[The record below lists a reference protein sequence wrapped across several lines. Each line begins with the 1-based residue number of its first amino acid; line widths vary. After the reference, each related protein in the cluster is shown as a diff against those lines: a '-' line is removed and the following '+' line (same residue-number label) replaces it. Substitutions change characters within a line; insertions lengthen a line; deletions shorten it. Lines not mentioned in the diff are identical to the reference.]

1 MDPDGNMAWLD
12 SLSGQG
18 IKLGLDRINTLLE
31 RLGNP
36 HEGLRAVHVAGSDG
50 KGSVCAM
57 IESILNASGFCV
69 GAFTSPQILEIN
81 ECIRIGGERISDRD
95 LTFILSKI
103 RPIEERMESEGMGC
117 TQFEVLTAVAFEFF
131 SMVEADIVVVE
142 VGMGGRYDC
151 TNVIVPEV
159 SVISNVSM
167 EHIGALGNTIGEIA
181 RHKAGIM
188 KPGVPC
194 VTINGDEV
202 FQHLRAYA
210 EEIGCPLK
218 RVGESDIEV
227 LASFS
232 DSVEMSYRGEVYT
245 VSVPGRMQA
254 RNAALAMEAVSCL
267 PEFQYIIAP
276 NVDAGLRRV
285 DWDFRM
291 QKLVGEPIIIDV
303 THTVAGARCLYQD
316 ISEIYGKVVLV
327 LGMLSDKNI
336 REVSNILSGLA
347 TKVFVAPPDSPRAA
361 SPDVLYDAMSRVHGD
376 VTLCATVGEALDA
389 ALEARGEENV
399 LVTGSFRTA
408 EDALRW
414 IQSGYA
420 KS

>member
-1 MDPDGNMAWLD
+1 MDPDGIMAWFD
-12 SLSGQG
+12 GLSDQG
-18 IKLGLDRINTLLE
+18 IKPGLERIDTLLE

-36 HEGLRAVHVAGSDG
+36 QEGLRAVHVAGSDG

-81 ECIRIGGERISDRD
+81 ECIRIGGECISDRD

-131 SMVEADIVVVE
+131 SMVEADIIVVE

-151 TNVIVPEV
+151 TNVIIPEV
-159 SVISNVSM
+159 SVITNVSM
-167 EHIGALGNTIGEIA
+167 EHTAALGNTIEEITWN
-181 RHKAGIM
+181 KAGIM

-194 VTINGDEV
+194 VTLNGDEV
-202 FQHLRAYA
+202 CSCLESCS
-210 EEIGCPLK
+210 EEVGCPLK
-218 RVGESDIEV
+218 RVDESDIEV

-232 DSVEMSYRGEVYT
+232 DSLEMSYKGEVFT

-254 RNAALAMEAVSCL
+254 RNAALAIEAVSCL
-267 PEFQYIIAP
+267 SDFKYLIAS
-276 NVDAGLRRV
+276 NLDAGLRRV
-285 DWDFRM
+285 NWEFRM

-303 THTVAGARCLYQD
+303 THTVAGAKCLYED
-316 ISEIYGKVVLV
+316 IVEIYGKVVLV
-327 LGMLSDKNI
+327 FGMLSDKNI

-347 TKVFVAPPDSPRAA
+347 TKVFVAPPNSPRAA
-361 SPDVLYDAMSRVHGD
+361 SPDVLYDAMRRVHGN
-376 VTLCATVGEALDA
+376 VTLCGTVGEALDA
-389 ALEARGEENV
+389 ALEARGEENI